1 MLEKFLKILKNLFIK
16 FKKSFI
22 NILNAICLLFLF
34 YNAIDMT
41 FDYMSF
47 SYSYKLI
54 VDDNKESFDLPDI
67 SVCTENKILFAKNK
81 IKHYFNIEYDVKMY
95 GIEVKNF
102 VESETYHERDT
113 CTKDEDE
120 FIDEFEGRKLK
131 WRLNFCFNLYYRKY
145 QRFVFNEMSFYEMN
159 SLTFE
164 ANELFDCS
172 ANIPIEQNPIDLN
185 VTQLDNCFD
194 RFRVTK
200 SIYANKELGICYT
213 FFVDKNHIINITIK
227 FEYQINFLMFNRDLN
242 VNDIEIVNVR
252 QFIWYIMNKDR
263 DSNNKETAI
272 QLKRVGFDARISVEI
287 TSIELLSTPYM
298 DFCVN
303 NGKDSLNCGGGVHR
317 TRCGFLDERGVL
329 TPLLIGHA

>member
-1 MLEKFLKILKNLFIK
+1 MFFYSILKNLYYKYLIRVVELTKMLEKFLKILKNLFIK

-54 VDDNKESFDLPDI
+54 VDDNKESFNLPDI

-131 WRLNFCFNLYYRKY
+131 WRLNFRFNLYYRKY

-200 SIYANKELGICYT
+200 SIYANKELGICY
-213 FFVDKNHIINITIK
+213 
-227 FEYQINFLMFNRDLN
+227 
-242 VNDIEIVNVR
+242 
-252 QFIWYIMNKDR
+252 
-263 DSNNKETAI
+263 
-272 QLKRVGFDARISVEI
+272 
-287 TSIELLSTPYM
+287 
-298 DFCVN
+298 
-303 NGKDSLNCGGGVHR
+303 
-317 TRCGFLDERGVL
+317 RGVAFHKNSFHKSCVSQKL
-329 TPLLIGHA
+329 RFTKTRFTKVAFHKNSFHKVAFHKNSFHKNSFHKNSFHKKLI